1 MALSIRLSYIQPYLA
16 EFVCSF
22 IFGFTVYSAIML
34 TTLKEMV
41 AGQILIGLAIALV
54 SVSLIW
60 SFMDITLAHFNP
72 AITFA
77 TIVFCK
83 IPIIR
88 GIFFIIAQGLGFML
102 AAIVTLGSF
111 PGNWRNVMDTIRPKP
126 GPDVATGEVICI
138 EIFLTG
144 ILVFNVFA
152 VAVNS
157 YKQQKDKKNEDEL
170 GQPRDESKIP
180 DRSMFNP
187 ITIGFTLGFLGLL
200 GGSTSGGAFNPG
212 IVWAP
217 VLFSGVW
224 RDSWKYWVGQFV
236 GAFGAGLIQLLLYYP
251 YN

>member
-1 MALSIRLSYIQPYLA
+1 MARSIRLSYIQPYFA
-16 EFVCSF
+16 EFVCTF

-34 TTLKEMV
+34 TTLQEIE
-41 AGQILIGLAIALV
+41 AGQILIGLAIGFV

-77 TIVFCK
+77 AIVFCK
-83 IPIIR
+83 IPILR
-88 GIFFIIAQGLGFML
+88 GIFFIIAQCLGFML
-102 AAIVTLGSF
+102 AAVVTLGSF
-111 PGNWRNVMDTIRPKP
+111 PGDWTFVMDTIRPTP
-126 GPDVATGEVICI
+126 APDVATGKVICI

-144 ILVFNVFA
+144 ILVFTVFA
-152 VAVNS
+152 VATNT
-157 YKQQKDKKNEDEL
+157 YKKQKDKTDEEEL
-170 GQPRDESKIP
+170 GLPREQSKIP

-187 ITIGFTLGFLGLL
+187 ITIGLTLGFLGFL

-217 VLFSGVW
+217 VLFSGEW
-224 RDSWKYWVGQFV
+224 GDSWKYWVGQFT
-236 GAFGAGLIQLLLYYP
+236 GAFGAGLIQSLLYYP